1 MKECKHNW
9 IVPSW
14 AKKIMAQRE
23 TKDYFF
29 SCTRCSQARFVRL
42 IGADNE

>member
-9 IVPSW
+9 IESPW
-14 AKKIMAQRE
+14 GEKFRKPLQYM
-23 TKDYFF
+23 F
-29 SCTRCSQARFVRL
+29 SCTRCSQARFVQL